1 MTQPHKPGGLKAK
14 ALALAALLLIG
25 AITFILIRISAV
37 NQAYQTLLAT
47 TEKPT
52 LSPPI
57 LSFQATDALFRMGS
71 IGPEV
76 IQLQE
81 RLTALG
87 YYQGELDGQF
97 GRATQEAISRFQAQ
111 NGLEA
116 DGMAGSL
123 TLARLY
129 DSQAI
134 PAGPQTPGTP
144 VPTQEGEP
152 IYNP

>member
-1 MTQPHKPGGLKAK
+1 MTQPNKHGGLKAK
-14 ALALAALLLIG
+14 ALALAALVIIA
-25 AITFILIRISAV
+25 AIAFVLIRISSV
-37 NQAYQTLLAT
+37 NHAYQTLLAT

-52 LSPPI
+52 LSPPV
-57 LSFQATDALFRMGS
+57 LCFRATDALFRMGS

-81 RLTALG
+81 RLTVLG

-97 GRATQEAISRFQAQ
+97 GRATQEAISLFQAQ

-123 TLARLY
+123 TLSRLF
-129 DSQAI
+129 DPQAV
-134 PAGPQTPGTP
+134 PAGPKATSTPM
-144 VPTQEGEP
+144 PTQEGEP
-152 IYNP
+152 AYTP